1 MTKWTCVGAYSWT
14 KIQEI
19 SEYGKDEFNSCHMV
33 INIVANLKG
42 WWLVVKIFIVE
53 NDRKS
58 HVIANWM
65 VT

>member
-1 MTKWTCVGAYSWT
+1 MK
-14 KIQEI
+14 
-19 SEYGKDEFNSCHMV
+19 FNSYHMV

-65 VT
+65 VI